1 MVEQGVIHGRF
12 QVLHN
17 DHMRYLLA
25 GMERCTHLTV
35 GITNPDPS
43 LTKDDPADPSR
54 SLPFS
59 NPMTYLER
67 HIMVHEALREA
78 GVDPSRFAIVPFPI
92 NFPELYGNYV
102 PLDATFFL
110 TIYDNW
116 GRRKLQQFR
125 RLGLKT
131 EVMREV
137 PIEKK
142 GLSASDIRQRMVE
155 GRQWESSVPPSTKIL
170 VEKWRIPDRLRRMS
184 EGADRAG
191 FCLT

>member
-1 MVEQGVIHGRF
+1 MVEEGVIHGRF

-25 GMERCTHLTV
+25 GIERCSHLTV
-35 GITNPDPS
+35 GVTNPDPA
-43 LTKDDPADPSR
+43 LTKEDSADPNRSR
-54 SLPFS
+54 PIS

-78 GVDPSRFAIVPFPI
+78 GVDLFRFAIVPFPI

-110 TIYDNW
+110 TIYDDW
-116 GRRKLQQFR
+116 GRRKLQQFL

-131 EVMREV
+131 EVMWDV
-137 PIEKK
+137 PVEEK
-142 GLSASDIRQRMVE
+142 GLSASDIRQRMME
-155 GRQWESSVPPSTKIL
+155 GRQWEDRVPPSTRIL
-170 VEKWRIPDRLRRMS
+170 MERWRIPERLRELR
-184 EGADRAG
+184 R
-191 FCLT
+191 